1 MAVKIQLRRGTA
13 SEWTSANP
21 TLSAGEAGFETDTR
35 QFKIGDGSLS
45 WSALAYYATGTIT
58 SVTGGSGLSGS
69 ASAGSAVLTLDTTT
83 SAGAIARAIV
93 DNKGDL
99 VTATADNVPA
109 SLSVGSNGYVLTANS
124 ATATGLEW
132 ALPPVT
138 LTGSETLTNKT
149 LTSPVV
155 SSPSVT
161 SGTFSSPAVSKG
173 VLTSPIEVWNVVSG
187 APSTTTNIDA
197 NTSGAWLYTSNS
209 ANNWTLNVRGDGSTT
224 LNSIMS
230 NGQSMTVVVAV
241 TNGGTAYRPTA
252 FQIDGSSVTPKW
264 QGGTAP
270 SAGNANSVDVYA
282 YTIVKTASA
291 TYTVFASQTKF
302 A

>member
-1 MAVKIQLRRGTA
+1 MAVKIQLRRGNA

-21 TLSAGEAGFETDTR
+21 TLSAGEAGFEIDTR
-35 QFKIGDGSLS
+35 RFKIGDGTTAWNS
-45 WSALAYYATGTIT
+45 LAYYATGTIT
-58 SVTGGSGLSGS
+58 SVTGSSGLSGS
-69 ASAGSAVLTLDTTT
+69 ASSGAATLTLDTTT

-99 VTATADNVPA
+99 ITATADNVP
-109 SLSVGSNGYVLTANS
+109 SVLTVGTNGYVLTANS
-124 ATATGLEW
+124 STATGLEW
-132 ALPPVT
+132 ALPAVT

-155 SSPSVT
+155 SSPTVT
-161 SGTFSSPAVSKG
+161 TGTFTSPAISKG
-173 VLTSPIEVWNVVSG
+173 VLTSPIEVWNVVAG
-187 APSTTTNIDA
+187 APSATTNIDA

-209 ANNWTLNVRGDGSTT
+209 ANNWVLNVRGDGSTT

-230 NGQSMTVVVAV
+230 NGQSMTVVVGA
-241 TNGGTAYRPTA
+241 TNGGTAYRPTS
-252 FQIDGSSVTPKW
+252 FQIDGTAVTPKW

-270 SAGNANSVDVYA
+270 SAGNANSIDVYA